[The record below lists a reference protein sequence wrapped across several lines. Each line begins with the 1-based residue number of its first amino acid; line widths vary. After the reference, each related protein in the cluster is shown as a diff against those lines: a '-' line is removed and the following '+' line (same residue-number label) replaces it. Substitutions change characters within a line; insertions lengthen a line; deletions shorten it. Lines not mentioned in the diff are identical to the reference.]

1 MPEEEYRVA
10 MRPEM
15 PSIKVSRRGKIL
27 IGVLVSFII
36 LLSLLGS
43 AARVYTNWLWFGEL
57 HYRGVF
63 SSILWTR
70 VVLFLVFGTALAV
83 IVGANVYLAFR
94 ARPPFRPMSPEQENL
109 ERYRVALEPRRR
121 LIFAVLLVLLFIG
134 AGIAAQQDW
143 KIWQLFLHGQSFGV
157 KDPQFNRDISF
168 FAWDYPAYRML
179 LGFGFNAVIFSL
191 LLSLAVHY
199 IFGAFRIATPGP
211 KLTIAARRHITVLV
225 FFFIVLKACAYW
237 LDRYGLVFSDRG
249 KVTGASYTDVHATLP
264 AKTLL
269 FWAAVLIA
277 LAVLA
282 SLWLKSA
289 QIATISF
296 GILLVLSIGI
306 NGIYP
311 ALVQQISVKPNASDK
326 EAPYIS
332 RNIQATRAA
341 YDIKSNTDGGVVTYT
356 DYGSG
361 APQSPSKLESDKAT
375 VPNIRITDPN
385 VVSPTFTNAQQLRN
399 YYGFADKLDI
409 DRYSA
414 DGTVSDYIVGV
425 RELKAAN
432 LTGSQTNWINKHT
445 VYTHG
450 YGFVAGK
457 ADQDVNARSDFAV
470 GNIPQ
475 TGFLKVDKP
484 QIYYGEL
491 GVDYSIVG
499 ATGARENDGSDQ
511 RSSYQGTGGV
521 SLGSLVNKLAF
532 AIKYRQ
538 GNFVLN
544 DAVSAKGAKVIFDRD
559 PRQRVQKVAP
569 FLQVDGDP
577 YPAVIDGRI
586 VWMLDGYTTMA
597 NYPYS
602 ERQSLSSLTTD
613 SLSNSNRTASQPNS
627 EINYIR
633 NSVKATVDAYDGTVK
648 LYAWDEQDPVLKTW
662 MKVFPGVVQPKS
674 AIPQGVLDH
683 IRYPQDL
690 FEVQRALLQRYH
702 VTNPVQFYNG
712 TDQWTVPDDPTVA
725 SAVDQPPYYVLAG
738 ASAGT
743 GSAEYQLTSPM
754 KVNNRPNMAAF
765 VSVNSQAGPDYG
777 KFDVLRLPSGTS
789 IQGPQQIYSRFN
801 SEPAISSD
809 LSLLRTGGSSIIEG
823 NLLSLPIG
831 GTFLYVEPLYVQ
843 GAGTNSFPLLQRVLI
858 SYGDLI
864 GYGTSVSD
872 ALSRLSPAG
881 QVPSLRNGSGGITTS
896 PNPTQSPPVTPSAAP
911 SSGASPSTSP
921 SDINSIL
928 SQLDQAFTTLQNA
941 YKSGDF
947 AKIGS
952 AQAEVQRLSELYLKA
967 RSSASATTTPATPKP
982 SASHS

>member
-1 MPEEEYRVA
+1 MA